1 MTDNLVGEV
10 HKLVMILSRFGFRS
24 LEQDEDGR
32 KDEKTT
38 RRGQE
43 VEEKNQSACK
53 ETALTK
59 TRSYFFCYFFFQD
72 TNDLHH
78 LCLGLLELRKESSL
92 QTELVMICGVCKG
105 KELFLS
111 RTLPNIPNKVIT
123 CSY

>member
-1 MTDNLVGEV
+1 MEERTKRRRGEV
-10 HKLVMILSRFGFRS
+10 WRSRRKIKVLVKKQPSQKLGLPFSVI
-24 LEQDEDGR
+24 
-32 KDEKTT
+32 
-38 RRGQE
+38 
-43 VEEKNQSACK
+43 
-53 ETALTK
+53 
-59 TRSYFFCYFFFQD
+59 FFFQD